1 MVPREA
7 RLARHSYPLRDLTD
21 PMAKAPFDQIPAE
34 FFPSY
39 EVLKP
44 REQSA
49 PFVLSSPHSGRVYP
63 AAFLAQSRL
72 DPMTLRRSEDC
83 FVDQL
88 FQHVAW
94 LGAPLIS
101 ARFPRAYLDLNRE
114 PFEIDPELV
123 SEPLPGHANTQSMRV
138 AAGLGTVARIVA
150 DGEPIYRERLSLNDV
165 MARINQLYFPFH
177 RELGRL
183 LDETRALFG
192 YAILLD
198 CHSMPSS
205 AMTPGSAMRP
215 DIVIGDRFGSSATA
229 GLSLLVRDEFHK
241 RGYTV
246 QMNRP
251 YAGGYITE
259 HYGQPERGV
268 HAIQVEINRGLY
280 LDERTL
286 QPSRG
291 FNELKA
297 ALSDIATALF
307 HIVPQLFE
315 QPAAAE

>member
-1 MVPREA
+1 
-7 RLARHSYPLRDLTD
+7 
-21 PMAKAPFDQIPAE
+21 MAKAEFKEIPAE

-39 EVLKP
+39 EVLSP
-44 REQSA
+44 REQRA
-49 PFVLSSPHSGRVYP
+49 PFVFSSPHSGRIYP
-63 AAFLAQSRL
+63 PTFLAQSRL

-123 SEPLPGHANTQSMRV
+123 AEPPPNHANTQSMRV

-150 DGEPIYRERLSLNDV
+150 DGEPIYRERLPLGDV
-165 MARINQLYFPFH
+165 LSRINQLYFPFH

-183 LDETRALFG
+183 IDETRRMFG
-192 YAILLD
+192 YAVLID

-205 AMTPGSAMRP
+205 AMTPGSANRP
-215 DIVIGDRFGSSATA
+215 DIVIGDRFGSSAAA
-229 GLSLLVRDEFHK
+229 GLSLLIRDEFNK
-241 RGYTV
+241 RGFTV

-259 HYGQPERGV
+259 HYGQPDRAI
-268 HAIQVEINRGLY
+268 HAIQLEINRGLY
-280 LDERTL
+280 LDEKTL
-286 QPSRG
+286 QPARG
-291 FNELKA
+291 FNELKST
-297 ALSDIATALF
+297 LSDIAQALF
-307 HIVPQLFE
+307 QIVPQIFE